1 MDLFGIGPIELVF
14 VLLVATLVLGPARMV
29 DLARNL
35 GTYWRE
41 AQRLLRETADAATVK
56 LDTLPPPEDETEDE
70 DEATTDLPQPEGS
83 VTSGNG
89 LDPAAETAAAA
100 DPPETQEEAPRRG

>member
-1 MDLFGIGPIELVF
+1 MDLFGIGPLELVF

-56 LDTLPPPEDETEDE
+56 LDTLSSPEDETENKD
-70 DEATTDLPQPEGS
+70 ATATDLPQPEDS
-83 VTSGNG
+83 VASGNG
-89 LDPAAETAAAA
+89 LDPAADMAE
-100 DPPETQEEAPRRG
+100 PPETQEEASWRG

>member
-1 MDLFGIGPIELVF
+1 MDLFGIGPLELVF

-56 LDTLPPPEDETEDE
+56 LDALPSPEDETEDE
-70 DEATTDLPQPEGS
+70 DETATGLPSPGGS
-83 VTSGNG
+83 VASGNG
-89 LDPAAETAAAA
+89 LDPSAETA

>member
-1 MDLFGIGPIELVF
+1 MDLFGIGPLELVF

-56 LDTLPPPEDETEDE
+56 LDALPPSEDE
-70 DEATTDLPQPEGS
+70 DEAATDLPQPEGS
-83 VTSGNG
+83 VASGNG
-89 LDPAAETAAAA
+89 LDPSAETAEAA